1 MIKSYDEL
9 MGMAPVTL
17 EQSYTSKDSCI
28 YALSVGCGV
37 DPFDDWTRQFLG
49 PLPMARTLPAM
60 ATVLAAPRLA
70 AIGLG
75 VTLSGV
81 LHGSQGLI
89 SHADLPIDGRLRSQ
103 SRVTGVFDRG
113 EGRGCLI
120 NMARELQDA
129 ENGTH
134 YASLTMTFICRS
146 DQVAGAPPVEK
157 SAENALGDRAPDIL
171 VEVPTS
177 TQSAQIFALTG
188 DQNPLHM
195 VPEVAA
201 RAGFP
206 GPILHGVATYGLC
219 AAFAER
225 ALCTDG
231 GTSSSR
237 RLGAISGKFSA
248 PVFPGETL
256 ELALWRDASGAR
268 IEARAP
274 ARGKV
279 VFSDGRVEIEEAI

>member
-1 MIKSYDEL
+1 MIKSYEEL
-9 MGMAPVTL
+9 MGMTPVVM
-17 EQSYTSKDSCI
+17 EQNYTSKDSCI

-37 DPFDDWTRQFLG
+37 EPFDDWARQHLG
-49 PLPMARTLPAM
+49 PLPPARTLPAM
-60 ATVLAAPRLA
+60 ATVLAAPRLHM
-70 AIGLG
+70 IGLG

-81 LHGSQGLI
+81 LHGSQALI
-89 SHADLPIDGRLRSQ
+89 SHSALPVEGRVRSE

-120 NMARELQDA
+120 NMTRDLRDA
-129 ENGTH
+129 ETGAR
-134 YASLTMTFICRS
+134 YASLTMTYICRL

-157 SAENALGDRAPDIL
+157 SAVKAPDDRAPDIL

-201 RAGFP
+201 KAGFP
-206 GPILHGVATYGLC
+206 APILHGVATYGLC
-219 AAFAER
+219 AAFAEK
-225 ALCTDG
+225 ALCMDG
-231 GTSSSR
+231 GDTSSR
-237 RLGAISGKFSA
+237 RLSGISGKFSA
-248 PVFPGETL
+248 PVFPGETI
-256 ELALWRDASGAR
+256 ELALWRDRSGAR

-274 ARGKV
+274 ARKKI
-279 VFSDGRVEIEEAI
+279 VFSDGRVEIEEGR